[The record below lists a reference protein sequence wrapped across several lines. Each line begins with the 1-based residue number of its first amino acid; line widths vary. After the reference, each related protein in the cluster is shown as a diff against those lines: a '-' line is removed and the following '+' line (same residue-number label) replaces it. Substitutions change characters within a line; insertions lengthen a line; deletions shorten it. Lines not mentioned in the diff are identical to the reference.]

1 MSFIIAYF
9 NNKKMLRRDVVFLRK
24 MQKKYLDKINK
35 YKGVTDEAI
44 AFLSR
49 EDLTIAQLKIAY
61 DYITANI
68 NKHDMA
74 AIIKELE
81 LYIDAPGTNI
91 FLPSCSED
99 LLMGNSEGKTLIYD
113 AYNKLQVL
121 GCEDMFFSV
130 DICEILIHFI
140 SNNMSSEK
148 IKEWISMFCDTA
160 NIFKNYSFLECFKT
174 DIKNYIDKSIFY
186 RLYKDQ
192 RISDVTFSNF
202 HLVMDSPLFVT
213 LSDSAKDRLY
223 TDVVSDNNLISS
235 FDIRPYS
242 MPPVVYNVVTE
253 FEKNLKKY
261 IVENGI
267 DVTTSKT
274 SCKGYIVDEA
284 TDHLTKR
291 IRSILEDDT
300 QIKIERSGISVS
312 LSYNEYYT
320 NIVVKRFK
328 NISLDK
334 RRQYYNDQSTLVSF
348 AIYPDGSIMQKNG
361 RSVYPL
367 SIKQLYKN
375 IVCRQILELF
385 LDACCNSGVYFARD
399 IRNDTKSTNALC
411 TIVLNDLFKYHNR
424 REYLAK
430 YGADNYEQVNWN
442 KVNIHKAYY
451 ILKSLRYVIPEDQ
464 NRLISYAYSD
474 FIPTCFYGGRIK
486 NQIAVFLCD
495 VIYYRLCNDKAFII
509 DVYEGIETTLHPEEV
524 QEEVEDTKERIK
536 RLIKDTLI
544 MKFTAKEKMKISIKS
559 YSELQNI
566 HDEIS
571 KNIDYEEKTGSV
583 NIPSPSVFNKLNKML
598 PSDFEWIKTRKRLID
613 ETRIQHHCVWSYAP
627 KITSDKCAIYSY
639 YDGNSE
645 YGDTPKRY
653 TIEFMRKS
661 NGRYYVEQVQ
671 GRYDKASSNKL
682 YVYLQNYLEKT
693 QK

>member
-1 MSFIIAYF
+1 
-9 NNKKMLRRDVVFLRK
+9 
-24 MQKKYLDKINK
+24 
-35 YKGVTDEAI
+35 
-44 AFLSR
+44 
-49 EDLTIAQLKIAY
+49 
-61 DYITANI
+61 
-68 NKHDMA
+68 
-74 AIIKELE
+74 
-81 LYIDAPGTNI
+81 
-91 FLPSCSED
+91 
-99 LLMGNSEGKTLIYD
+99 
-113 AYNKLQVL
+113 
-121 GCEDMFFSV
+121 
-130 DICEILIHFI
+130 
-140 SNNMSSEK
+140 
-148 IKEWISMFCDTA
+148 
-160 NIFKNYSFLECFKT
+160 
-174 DIKNYIDKSIFY
+174 
-186 RLYKDQ
+186 
-192 RISDVTFSNF
+192 
-202 HLVMDSPLFVT
+202 
-213 LSDSAKDRLY
+213 
-223 TDVVSDNNLISS
+223 
-235 FDIRPYS
+235 
-242 MPPVVYNVVTE
+242 
-253 FEKNLKKY
+253 
-261 IVENGI
+261 
-267 DVTTSKT
+267 
-274 SCKGYIVDEA
+274 
-284 TDHLTKR
+284 
-291 IRSILEDDT
+291 
-300 QIKIERSGISVS
+300 
-312 LSYNEYYT
+312 
-320 NIVVKRFK
+320 
-328 NISLDK
+328 
-334 RRQYYNDQSTLVSF
+334 
-348 AIYPDGSIMQKNG
+348 MQKNG

>member
-1 MSFIIAYF
+1 MRQM
-9 NNKKMLRRDVVFLRK
+9 KKRVIYSNYDIWDDYEKDARELLLERDV
-24 MQKKYLDKINK
+24 QDPTEQQIW
-35 YKGVTDEAI
+35 DECS
-44 AFLSR
+44 FLSEMEWSDTKDVIDSFF
-49 EDLTIAQLKIAY
+49 EDGTYILRGTSGRWDGAHEAGTIFTDFWDVYYKATESC
-61 DYITANI
+61 DYV
-68 NKHDMA
+68 
-74 AIIKELE
+74 E
-81 LYIDAPGTNI
+81 LYDENGHFYLQCSHHDGTNHYEI
-91 FLPSCSED
+91 RRLTD
-99 LLMGNSEGKTLIYD
+99 KGKEYFENWK
-113 AYNKLQVL
+113 Y
-121 GCEDMFFSV
+121 G
-130 DICEILIHFI
+130 
-140 SNNMSSEK
+140 
-148 IKEWISMFCDTA
+148 
-160 NIFKNYSFLECFKT
+160 
-174 DIKNYIDKSIFY
+174 
-186 RLYKDQ
+186 
-192 RISDVTFSNF
+192 
-202 HLVMDSPLFVT
+202 P
-213 LSDSAKDRLY
+213 LSDSRSEQY
-223 TDVVSDNNLISS
+223 VQ
-235 FDIRPYS
+235 
-242 MPPVVYNVVTE
+242 

-495 VIYYRLCNDKAFII
+495 VIYYRLCNDKA
-509 DVYEGIETTLHPEEV
+509 L
-524 QEEVEDTKERIK
+524 
-536 RLIKDTLI
+536 L
-544 MKFTAKEKMKISIKS
+544 
-559 YSELQNI
+559 
-566 HDEIS
+566 
-571 KNIDYEEKTGSV
+571 
-583 NIPSPSVFNKLNKML
+583 
-598 PSDFEWIKTRKRLID
+598 
-613 ETRIQHHCVWSYAP
+613 
-627 KITSDKCAIYSY
+627 
-639 YDGNSE
+639 
-645 YGDTPKRY
+645 
-653 TIEFMRKS
+653 
-661 NGRYYVEQVQ
+661 
-671 GRYDKASSNKL
+671 
-682 YVYLQNYLEKT
+682 
-693 QK
+693 